1 VILRVRDGANRR
13 GGSGA
18 HLVPEPRC
26 SHAPSVRRER
36 PRAPDRQRAKT
47 HAERTASRDGYFPPE
62 SVIRRVGNSPLVP
75 LLGGGPAVLLQ
86 VAHPLV
92 AVGVARHSD
101 YNRDLWRRL
110 LRTLRAL
117 YLIVYGS
124 KEEAE
129 HAGAAVQAVH
139 AHVQG
144 TTTERL
150 GRFPAGTSYT
160 ASDPDLMLW
169 VHATLVETSLTAYSR
184 FVGPLDTDEEE
195 SYYREMAVVGRLFGT
210 PAPVIPARLADFRDY
225 LRAQLS
231 GPDLCVT
238 DPAREVAAVIL
249 EARLPPPLRLLA
261 PAHRLSTAGLLP
273 ARLREEYGLGWSR
286 AHAAA
291 LALAARSVRLAATP
305 LFLAAERVSPTT
317 FRYAA

>member
-1 VILRVRDGANRR
+1 M
-13 GGSGA
+13 
-18 HLVPEPRC
+18 
-26 SHAPSVRRER
+26 
-36 PRAPDRQRAKT
+36 
-47 HAERTASRDGYFPPE
+47 ASRDGYFPPE

-92 AVGVARHSD
+92 AVGVVRHSD

-129 HAGAAVQAVH
+129 RAGAAVQAVH
-139 AHVQG
+139 THVQG
-144 TTTERL
+144 RTTERL
-150 GRFPAGTSYT
+150 GRFPAETPYA

-169 VHATLVETSLTAYSR
+169 VHATLVETSLAAYSR
-184 FVGPLDTDEEE
+184 FVSPLDSREEE
-195 SYYREMAVVGRLFGT
+195 SYYREMALVGRLFGT
-210 PAPVIPARLADFRDY
+210 PAALLPARLADFREY

-238 DPAREVAAVIL
+238 DSAREVAAVIL
-249 EARLPPPLRLLA
+249 EARVPPPLRPLG

-286 AHAAA
+286 GHAAA
-291 LALAARSVRLAATP
+291 LALAARSLRLAATP
-305 LFLAAERVSPTT
+305 LFRAAARVSPSASG
-317 FRYAA
+317 YAA

>member
-1 VILRVRDGANRR
+1 M
-13 GGSGA
+13 
-18 HLVPEPRC
+18 
-26 SHAPSVRRER
+26 
-36 PRAPDRQRAKT
+36 
-47 HAERTASRDGYFPPE
+47 ASRDGYFPPE

-92 AVGVARHSD
+92 ALGVVRHSD
-101 YNRDLWRRL
+101 YRSDLWRRL

-129 HAGAAVQAVH
+129 DAGAAVRTVH

-144 TTTERL
+144 RTSERL
-150 GRFPAGTSYT
+150 GRFPAGTPYS
-160 ASDPDLMLW
+160 ASDPALMLW
-169 VHATLVETSLTAYSR
+169 VHATLVETSLAAYGR
-184 FVGPLDTDEEE
+184 FVGSLAPDEEE
-195 SYYREMAVVGRLFGT
+195 RYYREMAIVGRLFGT
-210 PAPVIPARLADFRDY
+210 PPAVIPARLADFREY

-238 DPAREVAAVIL
+238 GPAREVAAVIL
-249 EARLPPPLRLLA
+249 EARLPPPLRLIG
-261 PAHRLSTAGLLP
+261 PAHRLSTAALLP

-286 AHAAA
+286 AHAGA
-291 LALAARSVRLAATP
+291 LAVAARSLRLAATP
-305 LFLAAERVSPTT
+305 LFLVAARTSPTAT
-317 FRYAA
+317 DYSASVTADG